1 MLLEKFWS
9 RREEHREKLV
19 RVLSS
24 QGPLAML
31 VDTVGNRGD
40 ALIREGTRH
49 MMADAGLQ
57 CEEESADLTLV
68 DTSSKTLVVR
78 GSGGFDR
85 LFNKFMHGVVLR
97 AAAQYRRVVILP
109 SSFDPRE
116 PVVSR
121 CLSVD
126 NVIAIAR
133 EMQSFQAIG
142 PAGRRLVS
150 MDCALHHHRFSP
162 QALPM
167 PALGAGGEVLLA
179 LRRDKGS
186 PLGAFGLEP
195 NKTLNNDISLSAKSV
210 DEWLDQIS
218 RAGAVVTD
226 RLHVAAAA
234 VLMGKKL
241 DMIDP
246 YDNKLSAYL
255 AFCFEGE
262 RGDQIQSRTI
272 QWLVSEG
279 LAVPVRK

>member
-1 MLLEKFWS
+1 MLGGKFWS

-19 RVLSS
+19 RFLAS

-31 VDTVGNRGD
+31 LDTVGNIGD

-57 CEEESADLTLV
+57 CEEESAGLTLV
-68 DTSSKTLVVR
+68 DSSSKTLVLR

-85 LFNKFMHGVVLR
+85 LFNKFMPDVVLR
-97 AAAQYRRVVILP
+97 AAALYRRVIILP

-121 CLSVD
+121 CLSES

-133 EMQSFQAIG
+133 EMQSFQAISS
-142 PAGRRLVS
+142 AGSRLAS
-150 MDCALHHHRFSP
+150 MDCALHHRRFSP
-162 QALPM
+162 RALPM
-167 PALGAGGEVLLA
+167 TALGAGGEVLLA

-186 PLGAFGLEP
+186 PLGPLGLEP
-195 NKTLNNDISLSAKSV
+195 NRALNNDISLSANSL
-210 DEWLDQIS
+210 DDWLDQIS
-218 RAGAVVTD
+218 RAGSVVTD

-255 AFCFEGE
+255 DFCFEGE

-279 LAVPVRK
+279 LAVPVRN

>member
-1 MLLEKFWS
+1 MMLENFWS

-19 RVLSS
+19 QLLAS

-31 VDTVGNRGD
+31 VDTAGNRGD
-40 ALIREGTRH
+40 ALIREGTHH

-68 DTSSKTLVVR
+68 DTSSKTLLVR

-85 LFNKFMHGVVLR
+85 LFNKFMPDVVVR
-97 AAAQYRRVVILP
+97 AASLYRRVIILP

-121 CLSVD
+121 CLSES

-133 EMQSFQAIG
+133 EMQSFQAISA
-142 PAGRRLVS
+142 AGCRLVS

-162 QALPM
+162 QSLPIT
-167 PALGAGGEVLLA
+167 ALGAGGDVLLA

-186 PLGAFGLEP
+186 PLGPLGLEP
-195 NKTLNNDISLSAKSV
+195 NRTLNNDISLSTKSL
-210 DEWLDQIS
+210 DEWLDKIS

-262 RGDQIQSRTI
+262 RGDQIQCRTI

-279 LAVPVRK
+279 LAMPIPS